1 MQPALTLSLNQM
13 RTFVNTYGRLV
24 PISFAVE
31 LMVKLLDAVIVGP
44 STGLGGDS
52 KREYDEAKKSGS
64 LTATARYFEGL
75 AVTRC
80 DPTLWKESA

>member
-1 MQPALTLSLNQM
+1 
-13 RTFVNTYGRLV
+13 
-24 PISFAVE
+24 
-31 LMVKLLDAVIVGP
+31 MVKLLDAVIVGP

-75 AVTRC
+75 AVTRR
-80 DPTLWKESA
+80 DPAGKNQLDRERFYKDEQSFLELQEDFLKLYTNA